1 MQQQKQNQQS
11 FFPIFEQ
18 FFTSN
23 INQQQQKQQQIVFQQ
38 KKQSPLNIFQNQF
51 NQSFFINQINNN
63 KFTNQYNYQQF
74 NFQNNIKIQQ
84 YFTPQNTEEYIK
96 LLKFQVYRE
105 TLIKNTNI
113 ADDFYRKKEEYL
125 AKINNLNN
133 QIKINEEKYYE
144 ILQTT
149 QKNYKENLESKKKK
163 YTEETKIL
171 QQKITTLE
179 LEIKNEQIKYKTL
192 NKEKDNLIIKNGT
205 LQKQTDKDKE
215 KIEIADDLYKYF
227 LDQKILDNKTIFEK
241 FCNKLQKNIVD
252 PIKTIYFLFTLHLK
266 KEILYKNFQTKFI
279 PLTIYVLSSGFLIH
293 SIIKDKKISFFH
305 KMALIIAIKY
315 AFSCFLKM
323 NIDPSKYFEQE
334 EHNNKIIAFGDFI
347 NLSFASFLL
356 FNKTLAKL
364 LFSEEES
371 HNYAANKKNSYGY
384 NEFKYLYFFASI
396 INIIAALTI
405 AIQLPSI
412 PIVGKFEEIIKQ
424 MEVVYKKYN

>member
-1 MQQQKQNQQS
+1 MQQQKQQ
-11 FFPIFEQ
+11 IF
-18 FFTSN
+18 SN
-23 INQQQQKQQQIVFQQ
+23 KLSLFSLSNSNKQNPTQQQIVLQP
-38 KKQSPLNIFQNQF
+38 KKQPTLNIFQNQF
-51 NQSFFINQINNN
+51 NLQNKINNNQFVNQINNN
-63 KFTNQYNYQQF
+63 QFVNQINNQQF
-74 NFQNNIKIQQ
+74 DFQNNIKIQQ
-84 YFTPQNTEEYIK
+84 YFKPQKTEEYIK

-105 TLIKNTNI
+105 TLITNI
-113 ADDFYRKKEEYL
+113 NIANDFYQKKEEYL
-125 AKINNLNN
+125 AKIKEYEN
-133 QIKINEEKYYE
+133 QIKEKKTNFE
-144 ILQTT
+144 KQIDEQKTNFKNQIDT
-149 QKNYKENLESKKKK
+149 QN
-163 YTEETKIL
+163 T
-171 QQKITTLE
+171 
-179 LEIKNEQIKYKTL
+179 EIKEQINQNQKLNENIKVKTIEIQSL
-192 NKEKDNLIIKNGT
+192 KDQIND

-215 KIEIADDLYKYF
+215 KIEIVNRFNKY
-227 LDQKILDNKTIFEK
+227 LLKEKIINNKTIFEK
-241 FCNKLQKNIVD
+241 FCNKLQENIVD
-252 PIKTIYFLFTLHLK
+252 PIKTIYFLFTLQLK

-323 NIDPSKYFEQE
+323 NIDQSKYFEQE
-334 EHNNKIIAFGDFI
+334 ENNNKIIAFGDFI

-371 HNYAANKKNSYGY
+371 PNYAANKKKSYGY

-412 PIVGKFEEIIKQ
+412 PIVGEFAEIINIIEK
-424 MEVVYKKYN
+424 VYKKN